1 MWLLSEG
8 LGVTATIGI
17 FVASIE
23 DSLQSKVSMN
33 DYFSLSNEKE
43 SSRKLMA
50 SVPLSL
56 WKIIAF

>member
-23 DSLQSKVSMN
+23 DSLQSKASMN

>member
-23 DSLQSKVSMN
+23 NSFQSKAPMN
-33 DYFSLSNEKE
+33 DLRSLF
-43 SSRKLMA
+43 
-50 SVPLSL
+50 VPLF
-56 WKIIAF
+56 KV

>member
-23 DSLQSKVSMN
+23 DSLQSKASMN
-33 DYFSLSNEKE
+33 NYFSLSNEKE

>member
-23 DSLQSKVSMN
+23 DSLQSKASMN
-33 DYFSLSNEKE
+33 NYFSLSNEKE
-43 SSRKLMA
+43 SSRKLMV

>member
-23 DSLQSKVSMN
+23 DSLQSKVSVN